1 MGSRQCIDIGIVND
15 NINEANE
22 QFSLSLAAGQNS
34 AIGNPGAATVT
45 IIDDDSELYIVSY
58 QCGIIENSCCDVQCT
73 CNLTSDIAGRF
84 C

>member
-1 MGSRQCIDIGIVND
+1 MVSQQVTFPAGSGVGSQQCINIGIVND

-45 IIDDDSELYIVSY
+45 IIDDDSELVS
-58 QCGIIENSCCDVQCT
+58 
-73 CNLTSDIAGRF
+73 L
-84 C
+84 